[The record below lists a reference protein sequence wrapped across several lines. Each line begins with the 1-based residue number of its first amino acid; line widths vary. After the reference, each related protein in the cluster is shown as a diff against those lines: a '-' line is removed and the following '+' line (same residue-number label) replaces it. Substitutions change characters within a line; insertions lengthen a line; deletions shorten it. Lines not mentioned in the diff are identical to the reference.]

1 MAVRLR
7 WQDEAKDDL
16 RSILEFISL
25 ENPRAATTYVQAI
38 ERACE
43 NLIFFPMS
51 GRAYSHRYRALVI
64 RNHLAF
70 YRYDEAAE
78 EIMIVAVLD
87 GRRDLP
93 TIIGDL

>member
-43 NLIFFPMS
+43 KLILFPLS
-51 GRAYSHRYRALVI
+51 GRAYSQRYRALVV
-64 RNHLAF
+64 RNHLVL
-70 YRYDEAAE
+70 YRYDSAVG
-78 EIMIVAVLD
+78 EITVVAVID
-87 GRRDLP
+87 GRRDVA